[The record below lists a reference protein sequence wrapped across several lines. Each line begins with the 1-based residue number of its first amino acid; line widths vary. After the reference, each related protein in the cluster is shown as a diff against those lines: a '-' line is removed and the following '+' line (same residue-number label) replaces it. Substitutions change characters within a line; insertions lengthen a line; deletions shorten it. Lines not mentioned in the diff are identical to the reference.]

1 VTFTTLYNL
10 MKVGHILAAVAFAG
24 GIFARQIVRRYAKA
38 TDDVVRFATLNEA
51 AFHIENWLVKPGSFV
66 ILAFGVALAWR
77 GGIPMFGALQGES
90 QNWLLVSNIL
100 FVVGMILV
108 PAVFIPR
115 GKRFRPLLD
124 AALAQRRMTPELK
137 AALNDPIVGAAHNYE
152 IGMLIVLVALMTLK
166 PF

>member
-1 VTFTTLYNL
+1 MVSITFYNL
-10 MKVGHILAAVAFAG
+10 LKVLHILAAVGFAG

-66 ILAFGVALAWR
+66 ILAFGSRWR
-77 GGIPMFGALQGES
+77 RG
-90 QNWLLVSNIL
+90 
-100 FVVGMILV
+100 
-108 PAVFIPR
+108 VFIPR
-115 GKRFRPLLD
+115 SKRFRPLLD

-137 AALNDPIVGAAHNYE
+137 AALNDPVVGAAHNYE

-166 PF
+166 PS

>member
-1 VTFTTLYNL
+1 
-10 MKVGHILAAVAFAG
+10 
-24 GIFARQIVRRYAKA
+24 
-38 TDDVVRFATLNEA
+38 
-51 AFHIENWLVKPGSFV
+51 
-66 ILAFGVALAWR
+66 
-77 GGIPMFGALQGES
+77 MFGALQGES

-137 AALNDPIVGAAHNYE
+137 AALNDPVVRAAHNYE
-152 IGMLIVLVALMTLK
+152 IAMMIVLVALMTLK

>member
-1 VTFTTLYNL
+1 VRHYS
-10 MKVGHILAAVAFAG
+10 KV
-24 GIFARQIVRRYAKA
+24 

-51 AFHIENWLVKPGSFV
+51 AFYIENWLVKPGSFV
-66 ILAFGVALAWR
+66 ILAFGIALAWR

-100 FVVGMILV
+100 FVVGMGLV
-108 PAVFIPR
+108 PTVFIPR
-115 GKRFRPLLD
+115 GKRFRPLFD

-137 AALNDPIVGAAHNYE
+137 AVNDPVVRAAHNYE
-152 IGMLIVLVALMTLK
+152 IGMMIVLVALMTLK